1 MLFCL
6 FCIYGEATGV
16 GWGARVRE
24 WGVGAHPIGGFGRRA
39 FVDGTAAV
47 SRSGLFELGQSEHL
61 GDCWHDKCVS
71 SAPNAFRSAEIRQA
85 PKAILE
91 IIIII
96 IIVIIIIIFVPGA
109 YSIWILTFCY
119 TLLYGAAMLTLWS
132 MILYLRTSMQ
142 EFDAK

>member
-6 FCIYGEATGV
+6 FCIYVEATGV

-61 GDCWHDKCVS
+61 GDCWHGKCVS
-71 SAPNAFRSAEIRQA
+71 SASNAFRSAEIRQA

-109 YSIWILTFCY
+109 YV
-119 TLLYGAAMLTLWS
+119 A
-132 MILYLRTSMQ
+132 
-142 EFDAK
+142 EFRVGCDREGKREEREEIERERGRDRV